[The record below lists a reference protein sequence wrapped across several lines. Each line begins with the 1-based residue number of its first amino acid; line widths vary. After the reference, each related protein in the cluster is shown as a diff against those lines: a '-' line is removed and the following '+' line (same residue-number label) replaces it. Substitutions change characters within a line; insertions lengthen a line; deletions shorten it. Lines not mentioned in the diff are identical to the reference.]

1 MEEQMIHFKDELKN
15 IKNYVPGKPIE
26 EVKRE
31 LGLKGKI
38 IKLASN
44 ENPLG
49 ISPKAK
55 RVIESSINELHL
67 YPDDTNYYL
76 KKKISEKTGVE
87 EKNIVIGNG
96 SVELINNIV
105 FSFTK
110 RHDNLLRCDPSFI
123 MFSISGLM
131 NGCNVINIPT
141 KNFTF
146 DVEEMIRK
154 SEETDARIIYF
165 DNPNNPMGTMIDEDR
180 VEYFMKKIQNDRIV
194 ILDEAY
200 NEYMDK
206 RRRIDSSKLLRKY
219 KNLAILRTFS
229 KIYGL
234 AGLRIGYG
242 MANDEIM
249 EVLNKVRLPF
259 NVNLLAQRAALA
271 AIDDAKHLKESK
283 DLNDRGIVFLTE
295 SLEKMN
301 YTVVK
306 SHTNF
311 ITFDTKTD
319 AMEIFKKLEKKG
331 IIVRPIANYGL
342 KSFLRVTTGTDSEN
356 RKFIKALK
364 EV

>member
-1 MEEQMIHFKDELKN
+1 MIHFKDELKN

-38 IKLASN
+38 IKMASN

-49 ISPKAK
+49 VSPKAK
-55 RVIESSINELHL
+55 RVIENSISSLNL

-76 KKKISEKTGVE
+76 KRKISEKIGVN
-87 EKNIVIGNG
+87 EKHVIIGNG

-105 FSFTK
+105 FSFTQK
-110 RHDNLLRCDPSFI
+110 HDNLLRCDPSFI

-131 NGCNVINIPT
+131 NGCNVINVPT
-141 KNFTF
+141 KNYVF

-154 SEETDARIIYF
+154 SEEADARIIYF
-165 DNPNNPMGTMIDEDR
+165 DNPNNPMGTMVNQGE
-180 VEYFMKKIQNDRIV
+180 VEYMMKKIKKDRIV

-200 NEYMDK
+200 NEYMNK
-206 RRRIDSSKLLRKY
+206 KERINSGELLKKY
-219 KNLAILRTFS
+219 KNLVVLRTFS

-242 MANDEIM
+242 LANDEIM

-271 AIDDAKHLKESK
+271 AIDDFKHIQESK
-283 DLNDRGIVFLTE
+283 RLNDEGVKYLTM
-295 SLEKMN
+295 SLKNMG
-301 YTVVK
+301 YFVVP
-306 SHTNF
+306 SFTNF
-311 ITFDTKTD
+311 VAFDTGTD
-319 AMEIFKKLEKKG
+319 ASVIFKKLESRG
-331 IIVRPIANYGL
+331 VIVRPIANYGL
-342 KSFLRVTTGTDSEN
+342 KSFLRVTTGTESEN
-356 RKFIKALK
+356 KKFIKILK
-364 EV
+364 EVK